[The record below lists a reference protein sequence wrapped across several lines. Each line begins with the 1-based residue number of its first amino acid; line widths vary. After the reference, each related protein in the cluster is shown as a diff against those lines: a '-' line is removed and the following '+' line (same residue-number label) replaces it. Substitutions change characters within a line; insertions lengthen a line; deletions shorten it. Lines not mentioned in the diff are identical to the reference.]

1 MIKPICLALALLGSA
16 AAQDLPTLTP
26 ATVGAY
32 DVRASAPGTV
42 HYRFSAAAGRGT
54 LEARPLSDGA
64 YEIEVLLRT
73 PQGSHACTERVD
85 DFDPSHPRYE
95 TTFHEQR
102 TVKVERSMIDA
113 ILGKPSSKA
122 VGVEVTLR
130 LTQARGPVVNPM
142 VIVDGETAQ
151 VEVTAGERT
160 EAAPGRA
167 RLTRVGQDLRLKIQS
182 KDGSWSV
189 DLRAPNGNTR
199 TLIFSGAP
207 AGDTTRGRVEVTVPS
222 LNVRSEPAVRPDTQ
236 VTRLSGGTQLE
247 VVTAQGGWRKLR
259 LADGRELW
267 ASAKYLRAV
276 PGDGSGN
283 VRLTLRATDAG
294 WSGTLEGAGPK
305 LELELVRRRR
315 VLLVVDEPEL
325 TGYATRTWWYY
336 RDTHGFT
343 KHVRLDTHRAS
354 DESTAFVAAL
364 NKAAA
369 DQLPFDRVVLYS
381 HGGWDGPLLGDQIDP
396 PGSSSYDANEWS
408 ELVRA
413 VRAGTTPDA
422 KLYFSACHAAGDNR
436 NEFRSAPDD
445 RWWTA
450 SLGRATDRWVS
461 GPAGSTSTEYA
472 LQQTQ
477 ASLEG
482 EGTVKQ
488 ETLVTV
494 GAADVRIY
502 PGRTL
507 AEGKRV
513 HVPAKAR

>member
-1 MIKPICLALALLGSA
+1 VIKPLCLALALLGSA
-16 AAQDLPTLTP
+16 AAQELPSLPP

-32 DVRASAPGTV
+32 DVSATGPGTV
-42 HYRFSAAAGRGT
+42 RYRFSADAGSGSI
-54 LEARPLSDGA
+54 EARPLADGG
-64 YEIEVLLRT
+64 YEVEVALRT
-73 PQGSHACTERVD
+73 PQRTHSCTERVA
-85 DFDPSHPRYE
+85 DFDPDRPSYE
-95 TTFHEQR
+95 TRFHERR
-102 TVKVERSMIDA
+102 TVKIERSMIGA
-113 ILGKPSSKA
+113 ILGKPSSKI
-122 VGVEVTLR
+122 VGAEVTLR
-130 LTQARGPVVNPM
+130 LTQTRGPVVNPL
-142 VIVDGETAQ
+142 VIVEGETAR
-151 VEVTAGERT
+151 VEVTAGERV

-167 RLTRVGQDLRLKIQS
+167 RMTRSGQDLRLKIES
-182 KDGSWSV
+182 KDRSWSV
-189 DLRAPNGNTR
+189 DLRAPNTDAR
-199 TLIFSGAP
+199 TLSFSGAP
-207 AGDTTRGRVEVTVPS
+207 AGDTTRGRVEVAVPA
-222 LNVRSEPAVRPDTQ
+222 LNFRSEPEVRPDTQ
-236 VTRLSGGTQLE
+236 VARLPRGTQLE
-247 VVTAQGGWRKLR
+247 VVAAEGGWRKLR

-276 PGDGSGN
+276 PGADEGQ
-283 VRLTLRATDAG
+283 VRLTLRATAAG
-294 WSGTLEGAGPK
+294 WTGTLEGAGPK

-325 TGYATRTWWYY
+325 GGYATRTWWYY

-343 KHVRLDTHRAS
+343 KHVRLDTHKES

-364 NKAAA
+364 NEAASA
-369 DQLPFDRVVLYS
+369 QLPFDRVVLYS

-408 ELVRA
+408 QLVRA

-436 NEFRSAPDD
+436 SEYRSDPDD

-450 SLGRATDRWVS
+450 SLGRATQRWVS

-482 EGTVKQ
+482 EGTVVQ

-494 GAADVRIY
+494 GATDVRIY